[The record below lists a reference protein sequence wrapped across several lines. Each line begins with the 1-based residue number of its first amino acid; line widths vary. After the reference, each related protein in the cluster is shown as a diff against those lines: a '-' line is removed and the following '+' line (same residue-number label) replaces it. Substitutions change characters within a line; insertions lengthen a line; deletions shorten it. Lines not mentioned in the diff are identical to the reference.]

1 MALKNL
7 LQNRRLFPNYNEN
20 SQIVFQNQI
29 MPKQK
34 SREIMNLDVGVVD
47 PRKSA
52 EAVSTTYLHC
62 ILKGLQKSPRIIP
75 NVPDHGVPG
84 LLTAS
89 DISCLVIPDGCIGLP
104 TLSALEQGI
113 SVIAVKENK
122 NKMMNNLA
130 ELPFAPGKFFWWKIT
145 GKPPE

>member
-1 MALKNL
+1 
-7 LQNRRLFPNYNEN
+7 
-20 SQIVFQNQI
+20 
-29 MPKQK
+29 
-34 SREIMNLDVGVVD
+34 MNLDVGVVD